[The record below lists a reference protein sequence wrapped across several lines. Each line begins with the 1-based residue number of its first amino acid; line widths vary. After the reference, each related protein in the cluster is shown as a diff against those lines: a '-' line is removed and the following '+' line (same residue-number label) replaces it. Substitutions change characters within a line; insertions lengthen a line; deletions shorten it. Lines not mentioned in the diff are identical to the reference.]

1 MADEDGNSSELRVEL
16 TVFQSKESY
25 VYQIPPAA
33 TAGHRAETWNVD
45 HWLQEV
51 SVAVVTSGEECFV
64 RLLDAKSGDLFAEC
78 PIPTSAPLITAVEPV
93 VDSSRYFVLRVVDR
107 QTGRHAF
114 IGLGF
119 RERMQASDFNAALH
133 EHLRYLQR
141 MRLAVEQ
148 RAAYAAAE
156 QRRSTEGA
164 SISDHSDVQ
173 YPKTDFALKPGETI
187 TLKMGKDRSGPASRG
202 VKLAG
207 TVSALSPMSPVPGL
221 AIPQLQPPGSNSQ
234 IPVLSPPPA
243 KLASRSSAAAASPAT
258 PDLSGLRVSGEFSR
272 LHSNAETAPASSSS
286 PNSTAPKQ
294 HEASAPGILDSQS
307 ASPTAEAKLASEPPD
322 DDADDWGTFVS

>member
-1 MADEDGNSSELRVEL
+1 
-16 TVFQSKESY
+16 
-25 VYQIPPAA
+25 
-33 TAGHRAETWNVD
+33 
-45 HWLQEV
+45 
-51 SVAVVTSGEECFV
+51 
-64 RLLDAKSGDLFAEC
+64 
-78 PIPTSAPLITAVEPV
+78 
-93 VDSSRYFVLRVVDR
+93 
-107 QTGRHAF
+107 
-114 IGLGF
+114 
-119 RERMQASDFNAALH
+119 MQASDFNAALH

-187 TLKMGKDRSGPASRG
+187 TLKMGKVSSLSGKMARQRIVNVQAWATGSCQSTEPVNLRELCGMLTHPDHAHSWHACCTNRLAITGIPAQATVWRHWMTSAAAQDRSGPASRG

-243 KLASRSSAAAASPAT
+243 KLASRSSAGVLAT
-258 PDLSGLRVSGEFSR
+258 VLTWGLSHVQSI
-272 LHSNAETAPASSSS
+272 HKSS
-286 PNSTAPKQ
+286 
-294 HEASAPGILDSQS
+294 L
-307 ASPTAEAKLASEPPD
+307 
-322 DDADDWGTFVS
+322 